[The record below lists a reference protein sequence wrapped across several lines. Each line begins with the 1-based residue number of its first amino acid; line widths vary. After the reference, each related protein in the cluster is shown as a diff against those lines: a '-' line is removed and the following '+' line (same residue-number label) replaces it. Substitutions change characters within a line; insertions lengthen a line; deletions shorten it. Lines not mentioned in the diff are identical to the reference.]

1 MVAPSGWTHLAGRG
15 VVNRRGVS
23 ADAYRMGRSMTWW
36 IGVLAVVAA
45 AGLTIGGAIVL
56 RSPTDPGS
64 PAPSTSGAGPIVA
77 RLSIPR
83 VGDCGNHR
91 RGMVTPVACSD
102 ASADVVVADRLVLG
116 DPQTLCPLF
125 DRTSVLAT
133 AAGDRSRCA
142 GCPPVV
148 GPSAVSVRRPCVG
161 RHATEPSL
169 PVGTCGDVHDQH
181 VHAPQACDDTSADG
195 VVVMVL
201 EANDDPG
208 SCPASTLLATA
219 EPAGGWSCWG
229 PNPS

>member
-1 MVAPSGWTHLAGRG
+1 
-15 VVNRRGVS
+15 
-23 ADAYRMGRSMTWW
+23 MGRSMTWW
-36 IGVLAVVAA
+36 IGMLAVVAA
-45 AGLTIGGAIVL
+45 AGLTIGGAIAL
-56 RSPTDPGS
+56 RSPTGPGS
-64 PAPSTSGAGPIVA
+64 PAPSTSAAPIVA

-83 VGDCGNHR
+83 VGDCGSHR
-91 RGMVTPVACSD
+91 RGTVTPVACSD

-133 AAGDRSRCA
+133 AAGESFTVCWVPT
-142 GCPPVV
+142 GG
-148 GPSAVSVRRPCVG
+148 GPERRFGPATVRG
-161 RHATEPSL
+161 ADATEPSL

-195 VVVMVL
+195 VVIMVL

-219 EPAGGWSCWG
+219 EPTGGWSCWG